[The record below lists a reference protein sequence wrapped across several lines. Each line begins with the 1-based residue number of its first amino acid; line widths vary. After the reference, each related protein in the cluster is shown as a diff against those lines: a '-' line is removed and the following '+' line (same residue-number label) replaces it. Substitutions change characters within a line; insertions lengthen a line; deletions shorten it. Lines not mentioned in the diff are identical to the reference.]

1 MVIKNEKIFRFKT
14 KKFLEGFKWTKLNE
28 TTGKFQET
36 TEALKVDPL
45 GMGIIFFL
53 MGILIIQTIGM
64 LIHRLNTLIEAMH
77 ELSEMKEQQQFTHK
91 TVFSA
96 YRAVLDEGT
105 YIFNNFNFLARQML
119 NTVSYE
125 KAHGA
130 DGYIRL
136 GLGESKAQSN
146 VLYKLETKRN
156 LDK

>member
-1 MVIKNEKIFRFKT
+1 MD
-14 KKFLEGFKWTKLNE
+14 E
-28 TTGKFQET
+28 TTGKYQET

-77 ELSEMKEQQQFTHK
+77 ELSEMKEQQQFTNK

-96 YRAVLDEGT
+96 YRTVLNEGFLK
-105 YIFNNFNFLARQML
+105 ILFFILILARQML
-119 NTVSYE
+119 DTVSYE

-130 DGYIRL
+130 DGYIRS

-146 VLYKLETKRN
+146 VLYKLETKRD

>member
-1 MVIKNEKIFRFKT
+1 M
-14 KKFLEGFKWTKLNE
+14 NE

-77 ELSEMKEQQQFTHK
+77 ELSEMKEQQQFTNK

-96 YRAVLDEGT
+96 YRIVLNEGFLK
-105 YIFNNFNFLARQML
+105 ISFFLILARQML
-119 NTVSYE
+119 DTVSYE

-130 DGYIRL
+130 DGYIRS

-146 VLYKLETKRN
+146 VLYKLETKRD